1 MEFAEDAKQEI
12 EKNLKE
18 FLRNTNADD
27 RDRIEIEKELRST
40 YYEAAESA
48 ARSRGAARV
57 TAADVIAAKA
67 DMGSPLETAECL
79 TKSYAGTLRR
89 AGFWPRL
96 AAFLIDNIIMVVAS
110 LIIMAPMF
118 VVLAA
123 LDSPTDSAIPLA
135 GSPMPVYT
143 LAFVLMFVTMI
154 SVIIIA
160 FGYYIVLEG
169 RYGYTAGKYLLGLKV
184 IRTNGT
190 KIGYKEALLRN
201 LSKYINN
208 LIVIDALIMLIFFSK
223 EKQRGFDRL
232 ADTIVVHVRG

>member
-12 EKNLKE
+12 EKNLRE
-18 FLRNTNADD
+18 ITRNTNVDNKD
-27 RDRIEIEKELRST
+27 REEIEKELRST

-48 ARSRGAARV
+48 ARARGANTV
-57 TAADVIAAKA
+57 TAVDVQAARA
-67 DMGSPLETAECL
+67 DMGSPAETAECL
-79 TKSYAGTLRR
+79 TRSYAGTLRR

-96 AAFLIDNIIMVVAS
+96 AAFLIDNIIMVLAS

-118 VVLAA
+118 AVLTFI
-123 LDSPTDSAIPLA
+123 DQPTTSSVPLA
-135 GSPMPVYT
+135 SSPVSVQI
-143 LAFVLMFVTMI
+143 LAFGLMFVTMI
-154 SVIIIA
+154 SVMIVA
-160 FGYYIVLEG
+160 FGYYIILEG

-223 EKQRGFDRL
+223 EKQRGFDRI

>member
-1 MEFAEDAKQEI
+1 MEFADDAKQEI

-18 FLRNTNADD
+18 IMRNTNADD
-27 RDRIEIEKELRST
+27 KDRMEIEKELRST

-48 ARSRGAARV
+48 ARSRGATSV
-57 TAADVIAAKA
+57 TAADVQAAKA

-118 VVLAA
+118 VVMAA
-123 LDSPTDSAIPLA
+123 IDQPTSSAIPLA
-135 GSPMPVYT
+135 SSPMPVYT
-143 LAFVLMFVTMI
+143 LAFVLMFATMI
-154 SVIIIA
+154 SVAIVA

-169 RYGYTAGKYLLGLKV
+169 RYGYTAGKYLLSLKV

-208 LIVIDALIMLIFFSK
+208 LIVIDALIMLIFFNK
-223 EKQRGFDRL
+223 EKQRGFDRI